1 MAHPVPRRPI
11 QAYFRFDMRRGFD
24 HLHAELSVA
33 AGLALPSYA
42 LWLCLREA
50 GRDPERLSRD
60 DLLAALEGELA
71 GFLRDRGLRL
81 APRRNR
87 GLQRRLR
94 VFDPQTPTPEELLAR
109 WLD

>member
-1 MAHPVPRRPI
+1 
-11 QAYFRFDMRRGFD
+11 MRRGFD

-33 AGLALPSYA
+33 AGVALPRYA

-50 GRDPERLSRD
+50 GRNPERLDRA
-60 DLLAALEGELA
+60 DLVEALEGELT
-71 GFLRDRGLRL
+71 GFLGDHGLRL
-81 APRRNR
+81 APRRSR

-94 VFDPQTPTPEELLAR
+94 SFDPQTPTPEELLAR